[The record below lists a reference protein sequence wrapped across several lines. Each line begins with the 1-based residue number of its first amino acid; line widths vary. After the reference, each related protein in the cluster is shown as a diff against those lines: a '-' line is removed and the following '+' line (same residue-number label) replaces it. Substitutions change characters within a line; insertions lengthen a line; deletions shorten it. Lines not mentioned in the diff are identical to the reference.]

1 MQLDEFDIRLLE
13 ALQEDN
19 QLNASE
25 LADQTRLSPGSCLRR
40 IKRMRE
46 EGVIAK
52 DVSILNPEAVGRKL
66 TMVVLVSLE
75 RERVDLI
82 EEFKKSMLKTSE
94 VMQCYYVTGDADFVL
109 VVTAVDMSD
118 YEEFTKRFFFENTN
132 VRKFTTLVVMNR
144 VKFGTAIPIT
154 M

>member
-1 MQLDEFDIRLLE
+1 MQFDEFDIRLLE

-19 QLNASE
+19 QLSASE
-25 LADQTRLSPGSCLRR
+25 LADRTRLSPGSCLRR

-144 VKFGTAIPIT
+144 VKFGTAIPIS

>member
-1 MQLDEFDIRLLE
+1 MQFDEFDIRLLE

-19 QLNASE
+19 QVSAAG

-46 EGVIAK
+46 EGIIAK

>member
-19 QLNASE
+19 QLSASE
-25 LADQTRLSPGSCLRR
+25 LADQARLSPGSCLRR

-66 TMVVLVSLE
+66 TMFVLVSLE

-82 EEFKKSMLKTSE
+82 DFFFQAEDGIRDH
-94 VMQCYYVTGDADFVL
+94 CVTGVQTCAL
-109 VVTAVDMSD
+109 
-118 YEEFTKRFFFENTN
+118 
-132 VRKFTTLVVMNR
+132 
-144 VKFGTAIPIT
+144 PI
-154 M
+154 

>member
-1 MQLDEFDIRLLE
+1 MQFDAFDIRLLE

-19 QLNASE
+19 QLSASE

-144 VKFGTAIPIT
+144 VKFGTAIPIS

>member
-1 MQLDEFDIRLLE
+1 LS
-13 ALQEDN
+13 
-19 QLNASE
+19 ASE

>member
-1 MQLDEFDIRLLE
+1 MQFDEFDIRLLE

-19 QLNASE
+19 QLSASE
-25 LADQTRLSPGSCLRR
+25 LADRTRLSPGSCLRR

>member
-1 MQLDEFDIRLLE
+1 MQFDEFDIRLLE

-19 QLNASE
+19 QLSASE
-25 LADQTRLSPGSCLRR
+25 LADHTRLSPGSCLRR

-82 EEFKKSMLKTSE
+82 EEFKKSMLKTPE

-144 VKFGTAIPIT
+144 IKFGTAIPIT
-154 M
+154 V

>member
-1 MQLDEFDIRLLE
+1 MQFDEFDIRLLE

-19 QLNASE
+19 LLSASK

-82 EEFKKSMLKTSE
+82 EEFKKSMMKTSE